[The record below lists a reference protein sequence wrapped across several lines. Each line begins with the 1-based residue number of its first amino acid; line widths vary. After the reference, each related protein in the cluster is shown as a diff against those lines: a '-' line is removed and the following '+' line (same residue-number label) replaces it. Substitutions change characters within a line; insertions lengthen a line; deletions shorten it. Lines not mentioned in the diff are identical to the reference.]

1 MVKKAI
7 SQEFLTRQT
16 CFQSEHFEKKTRN
29 RLAKTRKK
37 AIFLK
42 KIHFFCKKAL
52 TESKQVFKYGSPIE
66 KSVEPLGVVAQFW
79 LEHRPVTPEVASSS
93 LVYPAIKHFSLRSAF
108 RFFAFLPF
116 SPT

>member
-1 MVKKAI
+1 M
-7 SQEFLTRQT
+7 
-16 CFQSEHFEKKTRN
+16 
-29 RLAKTRKK
+29 
-37 AIFLK
+37 
-42 KIHFFCKKAL
+42 

-108 RFFAFLPF
+108 RLNLEAYCGVNIDDKALVHLKEGVLAVRFKFTRPDIAESGIEEHGKTP
-116 SPT
+116 